1 LAYLNLARVYE
12 RLNQPDKAEDTYKR
26 AIAVRPQYW
35 RGYSFLG
42 AFYSAQA
49 EYEKAVTMWQRA
61 TELDPDSYA
70 AFNGLGG
77 ALLYQGKN
85 EDATAAFEKSIAIR
99 PNYSA
104 YSNIAVALF
113 QLRRFQDSVRNYRE
127 AVKLDASEYQT
138 WGNMGDSL
146 YYGGDTASAMDTYRK
161 AIALAEQQLKV
172 NPRDPLV
179 LADLASY
186 HSMLGDRKEALSYLD
201 QSLQLGHSDKELLWN
216 AATVYNQLHET
227 GPALEWLSKALAAG
241 YSHSVV
247 AKCACF
253 DNLHENP
260 RYQALMQTK

>member
-1 LAYLNLARVYE
+1 
-12 RLNQPDKAEDTYKR
+12 
-26 AIAVRPQYW
+26 
-35 RGYSFLG
+35 
-42 AFYSAQA
+42 
-49 EYEKAVTMWQRA
+49 MWQRA

-85 EDATAAFEKSIAIR
+85 EEATAAFEKSIAIR

-113 QLRRFQDSVRNYRE
+113 QLRRFPDSVRNYRE

-146 YYGGDTASAMDTYRK
+146 YYGGDTASAMDAYRK

-201 QSLQLGHSDKELLWN
+201 QSLQLGHSDKELLLN

-260 RYQALMQTK
+260 RYRALLETK